1 MNRLTQLLIIFSFL
15 LSSAFAQ
22 DKCKMKKGN
31 PECHKQEGMNRMPHE
46 MGKILNFTKEQK
58 AAFKSIKE
66 ATKQKMD
73 LLEQQQSITVKEYND
88 RKTVIR
94 KEAKIKRESLL
105 TKEQM
110 EKVASFK
117 KEQESKKKEMFE
129 KRLENMSITLALT
142 DEQIKQIRMLHEKSK
157 MEAEKIRNNEK
168 WNDQEKRMQMKVLK
182 KNNEAYRNKILTEE
196 QRNKAAQIRKLK
208 NENQQDGH
216 N

>member
-1 MNRLTQLLIIFSFL
+1 MNRLTQLLFIFSIL

-22 DKCKMKKGN
+22 EKCKMKKGN
-31 PECHKQEGMNRMPHE
+31 PACHRQEGMNRMPQE
-46 MGKILNFTKEQK
+46 MGKMLNLSQEQK
-58 AAFKSIKE
+58 AALKSIKE
-66 ATKQKMD
+66 VTKQKMD

-88 RKTVIR
+88 RKTAIR
-94 KEAKIKRESLL
+94 KEAKLKRESLL
-105 TKEQM
+105 TKEQT

-157 MEAEKIRNNEK
+157 MESAKIKSNEK
-168 WNDQEKRMQMKVLK
+168 WNDQEKRMQMKALK
-182 KNNEAYRNKILTEE
+182 KNNEAFRNKILTEE
-196 QRNKAAQIRKLK
+196 QRNKAAEMRKLK
-208 NENQQDGH
+208 NEKQQDHH